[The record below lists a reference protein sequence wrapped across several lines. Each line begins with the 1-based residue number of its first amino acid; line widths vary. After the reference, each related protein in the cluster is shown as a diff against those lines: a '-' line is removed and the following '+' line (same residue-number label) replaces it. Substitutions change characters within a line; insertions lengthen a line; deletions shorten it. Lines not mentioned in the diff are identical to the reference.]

1 MLLGG
6 CVWAA
11 LVAGNCAV
19 AQSSLGSR
27 PAYPAAF
34 GPFSRIGVD
43 AHAGLNGIGFDVAT
57 PIARKFNIRTGGD
70 FFSYSAN
77 FQEEGANVAV
87 DLHMCAGH
95 ASLDW
100 FPWKSFRASPIV
112 EFANNNRVRATAV
125 IPPGDNVTLNGQEY
139 ISSPTDP
146 LHGTG
151 SVDFRKTS
159 PGFTVGVGNVHP
171 PSGHHFSF
179 PVEAGFY
186 YVGQPRLRVNFT
198 GSACDTTQP
207 PAIGCE
213 MVGDDPG
220 FQQNLSEFIA
230 RNNHNL
236 SYASF
241 FPVFSA
247 GVGYAF

>member
-11 LVAGNCAV
+11 LIIGNFAV
-19 AQSSLGSR
+19 AQGYPASR

-34 GPFSRIGVD
+34 PFPRIGVD

-57 PIARKFNIRTGGD
+57 PFTRRFQIRAGGD
-70 FFSYSAN
+70 FFSYSTH
-77 FQEEGANVAV
+77 FQEQGASVAV
-87 DLHMCAGH
+87 NLRMRGGH

-100 FPWKSFRASPIV
+100 FPWRGFRLSPMV
-112 EFANNNRVRATAV
+112 EFANNNHVGATAA
-125 IPPGDNVTLNGQEY
+125 IPPRAKVTLNGQEY
-139 ISSPTDP
+139 ISSLTDP
-146 LHGTG
+146 LHGSG

-159 PGFTVGVGNVHP
+159 PGLTVGLGNAHP
-171 PSGHHFSF
+171 RAGHHVSF

-186 YVGQPRLRVNFT
+186 YVGQPRLKVSFT

-207 PAIGCE
+207 PGIGCE
-213 MVGDDPG
+213 MEDDDPG
-220 FQQNLSEFIA
+220 FQQNLADFIA

-236 SYASF
+236 SYASY